1 MDEYLYRIL
10 DKHFS
15 HLRKYSNVLNI
26 GIGDEIT
33 NGVKTGRHAIV
44 VYVAKKKLLSELKKK
59 EQLPDMIEGVPVD
72 VIEFSSDYE
81 LGDTK
86 PSHLSPKAQKR
97 ISSGVKKSGSK

>member
-1 MDEYLYRIL
+1 MNEYKTL
-10 DKHFS
+10 DKHFKR
-15 HLRKYSNVLNI
+15 LRKYVNVLNVNI
-26 GIGDEIT
+26 GNEIT
-33 NGVKTGRHAIV
+33 KGINTGRLAIV
-44 VYVAKKKLLSELKKK
+44 VYVSKKKLLSELKKK

-97 ISSGVKKSGSK
+97 ISSGVKKNDK

>member
-1 MDEYLYRIL
+1 MNEYKTL
-10 DKHFS
+10 DKHFKR
-15 HLRKYSNVLNI
+15 LRKYVNVLNVNI
-26 GIGDEIT
+26 GNEIT
-33 NGVKTGRHAIV
+33 KGINTGRLAIV
-44 VYVAKKKLLSELKKK
+44 VYVSKKKLLSELKKK

-97 ISSGVKKSGSK
+97 ISSGVKKNGE